1 MISCLLVEDQ
11 TLVRL
16 GLANLLNLSD
26 AICVDGQAENGVDAL
41 SQLEQRDFDVVL
53 LDMRMPE
60 LDGLGVL
67 RALQNNIKKTP
78 PILIITTFEDCE
90 VLVNAMALGAK
101 GYVLKNIELEELID
115 AIKRVVA
122 GEKVLQPALT
132 DYLLQKQIA
141 PQLVLTTK
149 ELQVLKCLSLGM
161 ANKSIAEAL
170 SNSEGTIRNHVSN
183 ILAKLTVQG
192 RTQAVLKAIE
202 LGLV

>member
-16 GLANLLNLSD
+16 GFANLLNLSD
-26 AICVDGQAENGVDAL
+26 VICVEGQAENGEDAL
-41 SQLEQRDFDVVL
+41 NQLEQRDFDVVL
-53 LDMRMPE
+53 LDMRMPV

-67 RALQNNIKKTP
+67 RALQNSTKCAP

-90 VLVNAMALGAK
+90 VLVSAMALGAK
-101 GYVLKNIELEELID
+101 GYVLKNIELEELIES
-115 AIKRVVA
+115 IKQIVA
-122 GEKVLQPALT
+122 GRKVLQPALT

-141 PQLVLTTK
+141 PQIELTDKERQVLT
-149 ELQVLKCLSLGM
+149 CLSLGM
-161 ANKSIAEAL
+161 ANKTIARNL
-170 SNSEGTIRNHVSN
+170 HNSEGTIRNHVSN
-183 ILAKLTVQG
+183 ILAKLEVQD